1 MADLDMLMGG
11 EKGAGEKQ
19 CDGEVRVCCDF
30 VACRHPPPRP
40 RRNCAPAARVA
51 TRS

>member
-19 CDGEVRVCCDF
+19 CDGEVVCVVTSLRVGT
-30 VACRHPPPRP
+30 
-40 RRNCAPAARVA
+40 RRRVHAGIARQQGG
-51 TRS
+51 